1 MCFPCCFIIQTAEV
15 GVVERFGLF
24 SRLVQPGFNYT
35 ICPME
40 QLVGKLSFRVQQLNV
55 RVETKTLDNVFLMAV
70 VSVQYQVLREKVFD
84 AYYALTNPTQQITA
98 HVYDV
103 SIEVELWVSY
113 LPAFSP
119 LSLTFRIKSIT
130 GHALRASQSRA

>member
-1 MCFPCCFIIQTAEV
+1 MCLPCCFIIQTAEV

-35 ICPME
+35 MCPME

-103 SIEVELWVSY
+103 STIGKQEGTMCNSSLRRIFV
-113 LPAFSP
+113 FSL
-119 LSLTFRIKSIT
+119 LSLISI
-130 GHALRASQSRA
+130 LKLS

>member
-103 SIEVELWVSY
+103 SIEGYICVSNFLLLAPFTDFFNRLY
-113 LPAFSP
+113 NRSCA
-119 LSLTFRIKSIT
+119 LSFPV
-130 GHALRASQSRA
+130 